1 MGGEEFAL
9 EKANRRLVLPECWFA
24 RSRVHPRPLRIRSE
38 INSRLRPEEPC
49 LCDSQRYRL
58 AEGRPGVP
66 AALGGP
72 HRSREEGIAL
82 SGTPPPE
89 EGFVES
95 IARLGGDSQ
104 PGLAR
109 GRKLGTGDRRL
120 GPKRA

>member
-66 AALGGP
+66 AA
-72 HRSREEGIAL
+72 
-82 SGTPPPE
+82 SGE
-89 EGFVES
+89 AF
-95 IARLGGDSQ
+95 IF
-104 PGLAR
+104 LAR
-109 GRKLGTGDRRL
+109 NLAKPKPAPITTPTPSCCRRSARACRWWFSKPGRTADRS
-120 GPKRA
+120 